1 MAELVFLS
9 HQSSNSARSVLL
21 QAAKKQELEELEEA
35 RCQHQEKW
43 SFAKR
48 APPTRGA
55 SLIAWDEPI
64 SSDSGKNMVAALKKD
79 WKLWSDGGNTHI
91 RILF

>member
-21 QAAKKQELEELEEA
+21 QAAKKTEA
-35 RCQHQEKW
+35 GGVGGGAVSTSRKMEFCQ
-43 SFAKR
+43 R

-64 SSDSGKNMVAALKKD
+64 SSDSGKNMVAA
-79 WKLWSDGGNTHI
+79 
-91 RILF
+91 

>member
-1 MAELVFLS
+1 MSTSRKMEF
-9 HQSSNSARSVLL
+9 
-21 QAAKKQELEELEEA
+21 
-35 RCQHQEKW
+35 CQ
-43 SFAKR
+43 R

-79 WKLWSDGGNTHI
+79 WKLWSDGREHKSESCSRAGFC
-91 RILF
+91 ILTKLSCL